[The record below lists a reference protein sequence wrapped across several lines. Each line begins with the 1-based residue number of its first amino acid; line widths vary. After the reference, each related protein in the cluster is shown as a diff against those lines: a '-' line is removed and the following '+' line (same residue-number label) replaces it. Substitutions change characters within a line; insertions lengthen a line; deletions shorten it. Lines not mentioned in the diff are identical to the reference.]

1 MTEGLLWFPESIEQ
15 KSRWMSQ
22 EIQHHHSSVVS
33 RLQTI
38 ERIISSASEGL
49 PKHNPQQYLQ
59 WVQWLEAVHGK
70 AYNYRKSDGVCSLHF
85 EQSSFF
91 VGHHR
96 AKLRPDSCP
105 CIPPTQSQQRKSASV
120 RQGFVPDTQAPEP
133 PPLPKEVAE
142 LGKDPQS
149 SQAFFRQHR
158 EGEQSGEQADTEGTS
173 LVETGDL
180 ETSLR
185 QVSET
190 GFEFLQTSS
199 PSFEVLTIPVEELCE
214 KPQKCYDES
223 GSHSP

>member
-1 MTEGLLWFPESIEQ
+1 MARLGFPFLFV
-15 KSRWMSQ
+15 
-22 EIQHHHSSVVS
+22 HH
-33 RLQTI
+33 LFCFP
-38 ERIISSASEGL
+38 L